1 MINVIVGI
9 ITVIAVC
16 FLLIWIWRPSFRKWI
31 EMPKYKMLR
40 EERRFSAARQ
50 RNRE

>member
-9 ITVIAVC
+9 ITVIAVG
-16 FLLIWIWRPSFRKWI
+16 FLLVWIWRPSFRKSI

-40 EERRFSAARQ
+40 DEERFSAGRR

>member
-9 ITVIAVC
+9 ITVIAVG

-40 EERRFSAARQ
+40 EERRFAAARR
-50 RNRE
+50 RNRG